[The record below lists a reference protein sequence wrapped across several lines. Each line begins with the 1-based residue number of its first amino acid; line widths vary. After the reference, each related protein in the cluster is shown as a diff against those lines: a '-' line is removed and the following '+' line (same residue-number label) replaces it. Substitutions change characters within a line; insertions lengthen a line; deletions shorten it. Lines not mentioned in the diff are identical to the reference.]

1 MTWDVVDGGYTGEQ
15 LRGAFDAHGGVADVV
30 LRESR
35 RRSKGSA
42 LVIMA
47 SLAGAAAA
55 AAAAN
60 GRPGAPLL
68 VVPFSKARAARGPPA
83 ARLPAL
89 LVAPVGALRCLSR
102 RPLSGRKP
110 Q

>member
-1 MTWDVVDGGYTGEQ
+1 MRALWRPRQVTWDVVDGGYTGEQ
-15 LRGAFDAHGGVADVV
+15 LRGAFGAHGGVADVV

-68 VVPFSKARAARGPPA
+68 VVPFSKARGARSPKSHG
-83 ARLPAL
+83 R
-89 LVAPVGALRCLSR
+89 LRCLQ
-102 RPLSGRKP
+102 LV
-110 Q
+110 